1 MSRSIG
7 TKPRDALKLRLA
19 RERTGIA
26 KGALRLAIS
35 SNEKAVAGNNRTL
48 LDRLEAEN
56 AALRAKAIDLLLQNQ
71 VLREGD
77 PNGRTIR
84 AVRPR

>member
-1 MSRSIG
+1 MSCSVG

-19 RERTGIA
+19 RERIGIA
-26 KGALRLAIS
+26 KGALPLAIAS
-35 SNEKAVAGNNRTL
+35 SDNQML

-84 AVRPR
+84 SARPR

>member
-1 MSRSIG
+1 MSRSVG

-19 RERTGIA
+19 RERIGMA
-26 KGALRLAIS
+26 KGALPLAIAS
-35 SNEKAVAGNNRTL
+35 SDNQML

-71 VLREGD
+71 VLREGIQMEEPSD
-77 PNGRTIR
+77 LGARVIR
-84 AVRPR
+84 

>member
-1 MSRSIG
+1 MSRSVG

-19 RERTGIA
+19 HERTEIA

-35 SNEKAVAGNNRTL
+35 SNDDQTL

-56 AALRAKAIDLLLQNQ
+56 AALRAEAIDLLLQNQ

-84 AVRPR
+84 SVRPR